1 MRIEN
6 DLKLD
11 FNSVLIRPKRST
23 LNSRKEVSLEREFKF
38 KNGGTF
44 VGVPIIAANMDTV
57 GTMKMAEAFYKH
69 KMPVALHKFYQ
80 IEQLVNFFKKIE
92 SVYSFY
98 TLGTSDDDLEKFDK
112 VYTTLKEYHKQVMN
126 GQGGADHIHCLN
138 KVCIDIANGYSEHFN
153 NFIKRFRAKYP
164 ELTIMAGNVV
174 TGEMTEELIL
184 SGADIVKIGIG
195 PGSVCTTRKKT
206 GVGYPQLSAIIE
218 CADAA
223 HGLGAMICGD
233 GGITNSGDVAKAF
246 GAGADFI
253 MCGGM
258 FAGHDECEGE
268 IEGKTRK
275 LKKGVKISENI
286 VDPRTYAVYTNFKIM
301 VEGEGMKSYSIKNED
316 ATSFYS
322 SPSPFDLEEM
332 INILPDY
339 FIETTVPKDAKMKF
353 YGMSSEDAMNKHYN
367 GKANYRASEGKTV
380 YVDYKGPVENTVID
394 ILGGLRSACTYT
406 GAKSLK
412 QLSKC
417 TTFIRVSQQL
427 NEVFGKS

>member
-38 KNGGTF
+38 KSGGSF
-44 VGVPIIAANMDTV
+44 VGIPIMAANMDTV
-57 GTMKMAEAFYKH
+57 GTIKMAEAFYKH
-69 KMPVALHKFYQ
+69 KMPVALHKFYT
-80 IEQLVNFFKKIE
+80 IEQLVDFFKKLE

-98 TLGTSDDDLEKFDK
+98 TLGTSNVDLEKFDK
-112 VYTTLKEYHKQVMN
+112 VYTTLKEYKN
-126 GQGGADHIHCLN
+126 YIENTKDGANHNHYLKNI
-138 KVCIDIANGYSEHFN
+138 CIDVANGYSEHFN
-153 NFIKRFRAKYP
+153 NFIKKFRAKYP

-223 HGLGAMICGD
+223 HGLGALICGD

-253 MCGGM
+253 MCGGI
-258 FAGHDECEGE
+258 FAGHDECDGE
-268 IEGKTRK
+268 IQGMIKK
-275 LKKGVKISENI
+275 LRSDVKIYHGKNDFSLNDNI
-286 VDPRTYAVYTNFKIM
+286 VFKVITDDGLKEFT
-301 VEGEGMKSYSIKNED
+301 VTKDIRDKFEFEKDQVISQ
-316 ATSFYS
+316 
-322 SPSPFDLEEM
+322 
-332 INILPDY
+332 LPDY
-339 FIETTVPKDAKMKF
+339 FFETIIPKDAKIKF
-353 YGMSSEDAMNKHYN
+353 YGMSSDDAMNKYYN

-380 YVDYKGPVENTVID
+380 YVDYKGPVENTIID

-417 TTFIRVSQQL
+417 TTFIRVSQQI
-427 NEVFGKS
+427 NEIFGK

>member
-80 IEQLVNFFKKIE
+80 IEQLVNFFKKFE

-112 VYTTLKEYHKQVMN
+112 VYTTLKDYYKQVMN
-126 GQGGADHIHCLN
+126 AHSGADHIHCLN

-164 ELTIMAGNVV
+164 ELIIMAGNVV

-223 HGLGAMICGD
+223 HGLGALICGD

-253 MCGGM
+253 MCGGL

-268 IEGKTRK
+268 IEGAKRI
-275 LKKGVKISENI
+275 LKKNI
-286 VDPRTYAVYTNFKIM
+286 QITRDIIDPMTYAKFINFKLLDPN
-301 VEGEGMKSYSIKNED
+301 EPQKSFSIKYDND
-316 ATSFYS
+316 INIMS
-322 SPSPFDLEEM
+322 SPYDFDDILEQ
-332 INILPDY
+332 LPDY
-339 FIETTVPKDAKMKF
+339 FFENNIPNNAKMKF

-427 NEVFGKS
+427 NEVFGNS